1 MLQVDT
7 AIVLDALCTCFPAI
21 WAREEGDLRY
31 PYFDRPGRP
40 TIRPEGPV
48 GSNRV
53 GRSWVDPFLG
63 RPGRPTCPSGP
74 QPPLQSQWQGLWVMV
89 RVTQVFAPALLRKL

>member
-1 MLQVDT
+1 MRGSTHPSSYYPPRMLQVDT
-7 AIVLDALCTCFPAI
+7 AVVLDALCTCFPAI

-63 RPGRPTCPSGP
+63 RPGRPTCPATGTRDLLSR
-74 QPPLQSQWQGLWVMV
+74 SDS
-89 RVTQVFAPALLRKL
+89 TQCQ